1 MTHRELLMRHL
12 TRHNATILL
21 NTRHLVMWEYNG
33 MITTDEFRDD
43 GSAVCRSWT
52 KV

>member
-12 TRHNATILL
+12 TRHNAIILL
-21 NTRHLVMWEYNG
+21 NTRRLVVWEYNG

-43 GSAVCRSWT
+43 GSAVGRSWA
-52 KV
+52 KA